1 MFDQSCA
8 SCQSANQREF
18 DAEMNIHF
26 PGIKGLDIP
35 TVWVFPKIL
44 VCFDCGVSQFMVP
57 EAQRKELA
65 ARDYRDV
72 DGAAV

>member
-1 MFDQSCA
+1 
-8 SCQSANQREF
+8 
-18 DAEMNIHF
+18 MNIHF
-26 PGIKGLDIP
+26 PGMKGLDIP

-72 DGAAV
+72 GGAAV